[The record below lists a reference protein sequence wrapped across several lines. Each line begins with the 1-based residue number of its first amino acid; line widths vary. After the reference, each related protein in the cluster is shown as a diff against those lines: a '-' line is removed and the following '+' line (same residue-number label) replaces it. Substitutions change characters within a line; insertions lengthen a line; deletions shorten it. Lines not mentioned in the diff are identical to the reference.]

1 MSMFRSISKPIIF
14 TFLLWCFFM
23 VIDRNGTICFTL
35 NNKANYFSIDY
46 FFLALIGC
54 IVLFELGIF
63 MLKYVINLIKKDV
76 LLSNH
81 SFHGDKESIEV
92 IQSGNK
98 DKIVLSRNQFD
109 EAAIL
114 IVKTLGA
121 ITAGLMNEARRL
133 LVSLR
138 KIVGDDA
145 IIDILMLKIYKGEK
159 NFDKMEQL
167 SQKLM
172 QNEDIQL
179 VGMKAALE
187 AQMQKKEFTEALKTV
202 NQAFEVRQDLYW
214 VVSSAFLLR
223 AQNNDWLGAL
233 EVLESGIEKNIT
245 PDKKAAR
252 LKAVALF
259 ELAQQALKDND
270 KTNFFKFV
278 TQALQENNK
287 LIPAA
292 LDLADYYI
300 KNDNQTRKA
309 EKVLYDMWI
318 ENPCYEVAMAYL
330 KLFKDT
336 KNERIQRMEKLALSN
351 NKRPSLNNL
360 ILAELYLKAK
370 KYAKAKTECKI
381 FLLKNPATQKMAE
394 IIEELDEKTHKKDSS
409 KIGFMQSLTQKFT
422 HIGKNNISLDS
433 CPKDFQWVCAN
444 CGHIEDHWTPIC
456 AQCGEI
462 GRSYWHLYVDKDLI
476 DTDEN

>member
-1 MSMFRSISKPIIF
+1 MFRSVLKPIIF
-14 TFLLWCFFM
+14 VFVLWGILF
-23 VIDRNGTICFTL
+23 VIDRDGSINFTL
-35 NNKANYFSIDY
+35 NNHSNYFSIDY
-46 FFLALIGC
+46 FCLTLIGG
-54 IVLFELGIF
+54 ILAFELMILVF
-63 MLKYVINLIKKDV
+63 KSVINLIKHDV

-81 SFHGDKESIEV
+81 TFRGDKESIEN
-92 IQSGNK
+92 IQAANK

-223 AQNNDWLGAL
+223 A
-233 EVLESGIEKNIT
+233 
-245 PDKKAAR
+245 R
-252 LKAVALF
+252 
-259 ELAQQALKDND
+259 
-270 KTNFFKFV
+270 NFCKFI
-278 TQALQENNK
+278 TQALQENTK
-287 LIPAA
+287 FSPAA
-292 LDLADYYI
+292 LDLANYYV
-300 KNDNQTRKA
+300 KMDNQTRKA
-309 EKVLYDMWI
+309 EKVLYDMWV
-318 ENPCYEVAMAYL
+318 ENPCYEVATAYL

-336 KNERIQRMEKLALSN
+336 KGERIQRMEKLALAN

-394 IIEELDEKTHKKDSS
+394 IIGELDEKTQKKPSS
-409 KIGFMQSLTQKFT
+409 SAGLMHSLTQKFA
-422 HIGKNNISLDS
+422 HIGKSNVSLDN

-444 CGHIEDHWTPIC
+444 CGHIEDHWEPIC
-456 AQCGEI
+456 SQCGEI
-462 GRSYWHLYVDKDLI
+462 GRSYWHLYVDKDAS
-476 DTDEN
+476 DFDEN